1 MIAVSGFLAGR
12 GTVSANHALISLVDD
27 LAHSL
32 GGTPY
37 SATGWRLEGQPL
49 GDRFYGLLI
58 KDPCPEILHLGKKLP
73 HL

>member
-1 MIAVSGFLAGR
+1 VLAAYYADFKERKVRSSFLTLR
-12 GTVSANHALISLVDD
+12 DD

-58 KDPCPEILHLGKKLP
+58 KDPRPEILHLGKKLP